1 MLQPFGPSRRIV
13 AACASGALLLAAGA
27 MAHSQTAGP
36 TVKISNFTF
45 SPQTLTVAPGTTVT
59 WVNDDDVPHTV
70 TAVDRSFKS
79 KPLDTGD
86 KFTFTFAKAGE
97 YAYFCSIHPMMT
109 AKVVVKG

>member
-1 MLQPFGPSRRIV
+1 MLQSFGPSRRIL
-13 AACASGALLLAAGA
+13 AACAGAALVLAAGA
-27 MAHSQTAGP
+27 IAHGQAAGP

-45 SPQTLTVAPGTTVT
+45 APQTLTVAPGTTVT

-86 KFTFTFAKAGE
+86 KFAFTFAKAGE

-109 AKVVVKG
+109 GKVIVKG